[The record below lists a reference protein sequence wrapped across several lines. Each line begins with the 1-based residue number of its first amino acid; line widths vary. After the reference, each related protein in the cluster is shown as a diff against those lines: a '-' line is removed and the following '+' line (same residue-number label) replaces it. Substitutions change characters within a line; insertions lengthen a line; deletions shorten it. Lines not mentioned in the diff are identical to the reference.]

1 MLDCATSIT
10 QRGKIEV
17 YDKLGKTMPEGW
29 VIDEDGNYQTDPTK
43 VLGDLVKGKAA
54 LTPLGGAGEELGG
67 YKGYGYATVVEIL
80 SAALQGGN

>member
-29 VIDEDGNYQTDPTK
+29 VIDEDG
-43 VLGDLVKGKAA
+43 
-54 LTPLGGAGEELGG
+54 EL
-67 YKGYGYATVVEIL
+67 ADR
-80 SAALQGGN
+80 SH